1 MITFGVRGLIADTSN
16 DDVKTLRPVV
26 GSAVKLVA
34 EPDNKHDK
42 NAVAVYWNNHKLG
55 YVPSIK
61 TLQESSLHYKIGT
74 VLSYGYTEDG
84 GNNWNDEHKGKLGS
98 VKIGLGKAKEEEN
111 FSPAVGQLK
120 PRISSIL
127 SYLNYTGNVDGLI
140 RWAFQNADSFDGYK
154 NALQKTA
161 DKGTEV
167 HKAIECYIKYNVFR
181 DGLDIFDP
189 KALQTYKDYKGG
201 KSGQMA
207 CCKDIPEGWF
217 NFMKKYKVRPI
228 SMEERL
234 VDSQLG
240 ITGQYDMLA
249 YIEHKGV
256 EKVAIIDWKTS
267 KKITDKHRL
276 QCSFY
281 VKTWYNNVSQ
291 YTTPV
296 GMVVAFGGNNKQGYS
311 CSIVDW
317 DEWHNYYIA
326 VSRLKDALD
335 ILGVKFPMEALA

>member
-16 DDVKTLRPVV
+16 NDVKTLRPVV

-61 TLQESSLHYKIGT
+61 TLQESSLNHKIGT

-98 VKIGLGKAKEEEN
+98 VKIGLGKAKVEDD

-154 NALQKTA
+154 DALQKLLT
-161 DKGTEV
+161 
-167 HKAIECYIKYNVFR
+167 
-181 DGLDIFDP
+181 
-189 KALQTYKDYKGG
+189 
-201 KSGQMA
+201 
-207 CCKDIPEGWF
+207 
-217 NFMKKYKVRPI
+217 KVLRF
-228 SMEERL
+228 
-234 VDSQLG
+234 
-240 ITGQYDMLA
+240 ITL
-249 YIEHKGV
+249 
-256 EKVAIIDWKTS
+256 
-267 KKITDKHRL
+267 
-276 QCSFY
+276 
-281 VKTWYNNVSQ
+281 
-291 YTTPV
+291 
-296 GMVVAFGGNNKQGYS
+296 
-311 CSIVDW
+311 
-317 DEWHNYYIA
+317 
-326 VSRLKDALD
+326 
-335 ILGVKFPMEALA
+335 

>member
-16 DDVKTLRPVV
+16 NDVKTLRPVV

-42 NAVAVYWNNHKLG
+42 NAVAVYWNKHKLG

-61 TLQESSLHYKIGT
+61 TLQETSLHHKIGT

-84 GNNWNDEHKGKLGS
+84 GNNWNDDHKGKLGS
-98 VKIGLGKAKEEEN
+98 VKIGLGKAEVEDD

-127 SYLNYTGNVDGLI
+127 SYFNYTGNVDGLI

-154 NALQKTA
+154 DALQKTA
-161 DKGTEV
+161 DKGTDV
-167 HKAIECYIKYNVFR
+167 HNAIESYIKDNVFR

-189 KALQTYKDYKGG
+189 KALKLGSKN
-201 KSGQMA
+201 
-207 CCKDIPEGWF
+207 IPEGWF

-228 SMEERL
+228 SLEERL
-234 VDSQLG
+234 IDSQLG

-256 EKVAIIDWKTS
+256 EKVAVIDWKTS
-267 KKITDKHRL
+267 KKVTDKHRL

-281 VKTWYNNVSQ
+281 VNTWYKNVS
-291 YTTPV
+291 TSESFNTV

-311 CSIVDW
+311 CGIVES
-317 DEWHNYYIA
+317 DEWQNYYMA
-326 VSRLKDALD
+326 VSRIKDALD